1 MPHDTHMSPNART
14 LRLAT
19 ANDREALATLIR
31 DSTNAYYVEQ
41 LARPPVFPP
50 DKLVTTDMVDLYAA
64 LDGSECLLCV
74 GAVEEAGQVAGE
86 ILGSCFYHVRET
98 HVSLGIMN
106 VSSAHFGKGVA
117 RQLLTEIL
125 ERASGLGRSVR
136 LVSSCLNLDSYSLY
150 TRLGFAPFEFYQ
162 DMLFRVPAA
171 GYPVPSPGQGITIRP
186 AELTDL
192 DAITALEQSVSGIS
206 RASDFHHFLTN
217 PDGHWHVSMAE
228 SFEEF
233 AEGICGVLAS
243 CASAACNMV
252 GPGVVLP
259 EAGSATAAAL
269 IVTELNRHP
278 ERTPVVL
285 VPGRFPELV
294 QALYAIGGRNCELHV
309 GQSTASDAPPT
320 GITLPTFLPETG

>member
-1 MPHDTHMSPNART
+1 MSPNART

-19 ANDREALATLIR
+19 ANDREALATIIR

-41 LARPPVFPP
+41 LARPPIFPP

-74 GAVEEAGQVAGE
+74 GAVEEEGQVAGQ
-86 ILGSCFYHVRET
+86 ILGSCFFHVRET

-106 VSSAHFGKGVA
+106 VNPAHFGEGVA
-117 RQLLTEIL
+117 RQLLTEII
-125 ERASGLGRSVR
+125 ERASALGKSVR

-162 DMLFRVPAA
+162 DMLFQVPAA
-171 GYPVPSPGQGITIRP
+171 GYAVPSPANGISIRP
-186 AELTDL
+186 ATLADL
-192 DAITALEQSVSGIS
+192 DAITALERRVSGIS
-206 RASDFHHFLTN
+206 RATDFHHFITN
-217 PDGHWHVSMAE
+217 PDGHWHVSVAE
-228 SFEEF
+228 TEKGA

-252 GPGVVLP
+252 GPGVVSSD
-259 EAGSATAAAL
+259 AGSATAAAL

-309 GQSTASDAPPT
+309 GQSTASVAPPT